1 MAADV
6 ICKSYIEQLKFEL
19 NSISNN
25 YEKAHSHFFMKTP
38 HSKGLFLWRSAIYLD
53 ELQQF
58 QSYSLISG
66 AIHHSSAIIHVMC
79 L

>member
-25 YEKAHSHFFMKTP
+25 YEKARSHF
-38 HSKGLFLWRSAIYLD
+38 LWKLHIVRVC
-53 ELQQF
+53 
-58 QSYSLISG
+58 SYDDLRYI
-66 AIHHSSAIIHVMC
+66 
-79 L
+79 